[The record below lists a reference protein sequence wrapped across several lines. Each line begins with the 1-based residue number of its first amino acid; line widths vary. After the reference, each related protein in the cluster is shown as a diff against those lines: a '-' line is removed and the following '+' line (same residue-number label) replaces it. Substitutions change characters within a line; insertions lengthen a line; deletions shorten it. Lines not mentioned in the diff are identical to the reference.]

1 MKTEVKNNKKNQVKN
16 ITKKTVSKKA
26 LNSKKK
32 QPAKKNKNVKLRK
45 YIVITVGLTIILSTI
60 IILIL
65 ISDIFNIKQITV
77 ENNSKVST
85 QKILQTSGL
94 SIDYNMFR
102 TPTRII
108 KKKIKTDPYIESVKI
123 TKKLNGEVIINVQ
136 ERVATY
142 MLQNENQYV
151 YINNQGYILE
161 ISKNPLELPIIKGFS
176 TKEIQTGGRLNVE
189 DLKKLDIVIQIMDT
203 AESNGIREKIT
214 TIDIS
219 DANNYILEIP
229 SENKTVQF
237 GNASNINVKILWII
251 DLIDKEKGI
260 SGDIVLNVPNIKK
273 VYFREKV

>member
-1 MKTEVKNNKKNQVKN
+1 MKTEVKNNKKSQAKN
-16 ITKKTVSKKA
+16 TTKKTVSKKA

-32 QPAKKNKNVKLRK
+32 QPAKKNKNVKLRR

-94 SIDYNMFR
+94 AIDYNMFR

-108 KKKIKTDPYIESVKI
+108 KKKIKTDPYIESVRI

-161 ISKNPLELPIIKGFS
+161 ISQNPLELPIIKGFS
-176 TKEIQTGGRLNVE
+176 TKEIQTGGRINVE

-237 GNASNINVKILWII
+237 GDASNINVKILWII